1 MTFFDRADAGRRL
14 ADRLQ
19 EQSLVSPVILGLP
32 RGGVPVAFEVA
43 TRLGAPLDVFVARK
57 IGVPSQP
64 ELGMGAVAE
73 GGTIVLTQYLVDA
86 LQISEAT
93 LGEITADAH
102 KELERRVRQYRGDR
116 KLPRL
121 EGRDVI
127 LIDDGLATGV
137 TAEASLRALLV
148 HRPRRLVLAVPVSS
162 REAAARLGKL
172 AEVVCLLAPWEFVA
186 VGAWYQKFD
195 QTPEEKVL
203 QLLDLARSSAAT
215 KGG

>member
-1 MTFFDRADAGRRL
+1 MRFLDRADAGRRL

-19 EQSLVSPVILGLP
+19 EESLVSPVILALP

-73 GGTIVLTQYLVDA
+73 GGTTVLNQYLVDD
-86 LQISEAT
+86 LQISEAR
-93 LGEITADAH
+93 LDEITARAH
-102 KELERRVRQYRGDR
+102 QELERRVRQYRGDR

-148 HRPRRLVLAVPVSS
+148 HRPRRLLLAVPVCS
-162 REAAARLGKL
+162 REAAARLGEL
-172 AEVVCLLAPWEFVA
+172 AEVVCLLAPWDFMA
-186 VGAWYQKFD
+186 VGAWYEKFD
-195 QTPEEKVL
+195 QTPEETVL

-215 KGG
+215 KGR

>member
-1 MTFFDRADAGRRL
+1 MRFFDRVDAGRRL

-19 EQSLVSPVILGLP
+19 EESLVTPVILGLP

-57 IGVPSQP
+57 IGVPTQP

-73 GGTIVLTQYLVDA
+73 GGTTVLTKYLIDA
-86 LQISEAT
+86 LQISEAE
-93 LGEITADAH
+93 LDEITARAH
-102 KELERRVRQYRGDR
+102 QELERRVGQYRGDR

-121 EGRDVI
+121 EARDVI

-148 HRPRRLVLAVPVSS
+148 HRPRRLLLAVPVCS
-162 REAAARLGKL
+162 REAAERLGDL
-172 AEVVCLLAPWEFVA
+172 AEVVCLLAPWDFVA
-186 VGAWYQKFD
+186 VGACYQNFD
-195 QTPEEKVL
+195 QTSEETVL

-215 KGG
+215 KGR